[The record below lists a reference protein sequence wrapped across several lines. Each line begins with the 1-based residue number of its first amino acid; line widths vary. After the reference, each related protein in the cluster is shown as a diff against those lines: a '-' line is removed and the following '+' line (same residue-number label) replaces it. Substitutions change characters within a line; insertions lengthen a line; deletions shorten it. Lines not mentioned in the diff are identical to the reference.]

1 MTMNIYYKQ
10 SDIAASL
17 SELMLSPWA
26 KRWMDDYAYTAGVQ
40 EALHLIQDMINGE
53 VPETMKIPATDVRP
67 NIKGYW
73 IKTGYKFICYSC
85 SECGYNIEKTKFNYC
100 PNCGAKMEDK
110 E

>member
-1 MTMNIYYKQ
+1 MNIYYKQ
-10 SDIAASL
+10 SDITASL

-26 KRWMDDYAYTAGVQ
+26 LECNSTRAMGIQ

-53 VPETMKIPATDVRP
+53 VPETMKIPAADVKP

-85 SECGYNIEKTKFNYC
+85 SECGYDIEKTKFNYC
-100 PNCGAKMEDK
+100 PNCGAKMEG
-110 E
+110 ER